1 MSRASPS
8 APRDRRWALQRALA
22 EGAWRACDR
31 LEMPST
37 KQIESSTLDFPEPL
51 RPVMALNCG
60 SKSVMTVRVAY
71 DLKPSRT
78 ISTMCIGET
87 SGGGG
92 GGRASRRPAGSNNR
106 SE

>member
-1 MSRASPS
+1 
-8 APRDRRWALQRALA
+8 
-22 EGAWRACDR
+22 
-31 LEMPST
+31 MPST

-92 GGRASRRPAGSNNR
+92 GGSGSFAFD
-106 SE
+106 